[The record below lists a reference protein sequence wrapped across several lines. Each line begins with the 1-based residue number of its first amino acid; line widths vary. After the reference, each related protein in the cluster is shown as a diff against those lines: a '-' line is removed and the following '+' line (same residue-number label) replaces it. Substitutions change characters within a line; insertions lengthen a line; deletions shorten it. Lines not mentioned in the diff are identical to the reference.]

1 MKILPFTTNNLE
13 FIKNYLAD
21 NKVVILPTDTI
32 YGLHVRFN
40 PENLAVINQ
49 AKHRSANQPCNA
61 IYSNIDQ
68 IKHLITKTEHK
79 TINLLCNISGLT
91 MIVSGE
97 TPTGQAIRRIHPSFK
112 VLFALLEKIGPLY
125 STSANIST
133 IAYSDNIKDI
143 QVAFPDI
150 TLFMKQSSYVSRE
163 TILPSTIIDI
173 RNKDIKL
180 IRQGS
185 VSREIIAAA
194 LNR

>member
-1 MKILPFTTNNLE
+1 M
-13 FIKNYLAD
+13 
-21 NKVVILPTDTI
+21 
-32 YGLHVRFN
+32 
-40 PENLAVINQ
+40 
-49 AKHRSANQPCNA
+49 
-61 IYSNIDQ
+61 
-68 IKHLITKTEHK
+68 
-79 TINLLCNISGLT
+79 
-91 MIVSGE
+91 
-97 TPTGQAIRRIHPSFK
+97 
-112 VLFALLEKIGPLY
+112 FALLEKIGPLY